1 MGGYRA
7 GDKRFRWCKCF
18 GSGPWGRV
26 GVTGVGAS
34 AKEGGSSS
42 TPDPPLNPNPNPDL
56 HMGRFHRDSCLW

>member
-26 GVTGVGAS
+26 GVMGVGAS

-42 TPDPPLNPNPNPDL
+42 TPDPPLNPKP
-56 HMGRFHRDSCLW
+56 